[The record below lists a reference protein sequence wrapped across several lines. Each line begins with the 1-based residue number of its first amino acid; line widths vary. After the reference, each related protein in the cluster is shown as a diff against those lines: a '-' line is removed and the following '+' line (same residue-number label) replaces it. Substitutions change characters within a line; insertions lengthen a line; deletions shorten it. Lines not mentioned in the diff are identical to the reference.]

1 MRWSDC
7 GGPPYNNPPYYLS
20 AYGLAVKHGFKGT
33 EEEYLAS
40 LKGETGETGP
50 TGPTG
55 TQGPTGPIGETGPTG
70 PVGPTGAAGAAG
82 PTGPTGAQGQTGPAG
97 EAGPT
102 GPTGPTG
109 ETGATGPAGPMG
121 PTGPAGGPTGPTGPT
136 GPSGQAGA
144 AGPTGPT
151 GPSGAA
157 GPTGPT
163 GPAGENGVASFNG
176 RTGAVLPQSGDY
188 NATQIPVSG
197 EPEAETVAAALSNK
211 APAGFG
217 FGDAIQEIA
226 TTSAEESYETYC
238 AKVDAVLDAMP
249 DKTAKLV
256 RAYPPAVYGNAGTTI
271 SLLYKGDANYA
282 VLSNI
287 GSADVG
293 LCGWRMFKLR
303 YPSSSSPAVWMP
315 FEWENPPMKIG
326 VEYRTTERYDG
337 KPVFVMAVNGGAFP
351 DNSSKIIEVQIP
363 DTSGQVKMLDCYG
376 VLDNGTQIPGLFGE
390 SVFDASNYLGL
401 FTQNGNGKFTI
412 SVGSGRTVGLNFT
425 LFLKYWKEGT

>member
-1 MRWSDC
+1 MATIEELAAKVAELEQQMAAITA
-7 GGPPYNNPPYYLS
+7 PPTEYYTS
-20 AYGLAVKHGFKGT
+20 AYSGEEIDAAVKKVSEGLAG
-33 EEEYLAS
+33 
-40 LKGETGETGP
+40 
-50 TGPTG
+50 
-55 TQGPTGPIGETGPTG
+55 
-70 PVGPTGAAGAAG
+70 
-82 PTGPTGAQGQTGPAG
+82 
-97 EAGPT
+97 
-102 GPTGPTG
+102 
-109 ETGATGPAGPMG
+109 
-121 PTGPAGGPTGPTGPT
+121 
-136 GPSGQAGA
+136 
-144 AGPTGPT
+144 
-151 GPSGAA
+151 
-157 GPTGPT
+157 
-163 GPAGENGVASFNG
+163 GVASFNG

-217 FGDAIQEIA
+217 FGDAVQSIE

>member
-1 MRWSDC
+1 MATIEELAAKVAELEQQMAAITA
-7 GGPPYNNPPYYLS
+7 PPTEYYTS
-20 AYGLAVKHGFKGT
+20 AYSGEEIDAAVKKVSEGLAG
-33 EEEYLAS
+33 
-40 LKGETGETGP
+40 
-50 TGPTG
+50 
-55 TQGPTGPIGETGPTG
+55 
-70 PVGPTGAAGAAG
+70 
-82 PTGPTGAQGQTGPAG
+82 
-97 EAGPT
+97 
-102 GPTGPTG
+102 
-109 ETGATGPAGPMG
+109 
-121 PTGPAGGPTGPTGPT
+121 
-136 GPSGQAGA
+136 
-144 AGPTGPT
+144 
-151 GPSGAA
+151 
-157 GPTGPT
+157 
-163 GPAGENGVASFNG
+163 GVASFNG

-303 YPSSSSPAVWMP
+303 LSL
-315 FEWENPPMKIG
+315 IH
-326 VEYRTTERYDG
+326 
-337 KPVFVMAVNGGAFP
+337 
-351 DNSSKIIEVQIP
+351 I
-363 DTSGQVKMLDCYG
+363 
-376 VLDNGTQIPGLFGE
+376 
-390 SVFDASNYLGL
+390 
-401 FTQNGNGKFTI
+401 
-412 SVGSGRTVGLNFT
+412 
-425 LFLKYWKEGT
+425 